1 MKCPLISSASGAHGC
16 LYEECMFYDKDKD
29 CLIKEALLCYINR
42 ENERIN
48 NIKLFKREYYNK
60 QIEDQQMRL
69 NNEMLQQIIRKEIE
83 K

>member
-1 MKCPLISSASGAHGC
+1 MKCPLNSSAAGAHNC
-16 LYEECMFYDKDKD
+16 LYGECMFYDKDKD
-29 CLIKEALLCYINR
+29 CLIKEALLCYIKK
-42 ENERIN
+42 ENERVD
-48 NIKLFKREYYNK
+48 NIKLFKREYYNQ

>member
-1 MKCPLISSASGAHGC
+1 MKCPLNNSAAGAHGC

-29 CLIKEALLCYINR
+29 CLIKEALLCYIKK
-42 ENERIN
+42 ENARVD
-48 NIKLFKREYYNK
+48 NIKLFKREYYNQ

-69 NNEMLQQIIRKEIE
+69 NNEMLQQIIGKEIE